1 MRDFIYDLRRT
12 LTGKFTIVMIV
23 LIVLATA
30 GIAYAAVSFSS
41 GSSTPPG
48 SEANVYPAVFK
59 TPYGYNVTDFVA
71 NGYGQP
77 VAGLQIDSSL
87 VNTTFNKTTAT
98 YSTKMDNIS
107 GNTNAYGY
115 FNTTIPL
122 SAVNYTEYEYY
133 PLYISGINVS
143 AEFQNPVI
151 EKNATNGGID
161 YFNSAVWQ
169 ITSNQSVYF
178 IAKVANPSSKTIS
191 NIEIYYASANGS
203 AMPDAKLYYYV
214 QNSSSTINLPFPP
227 KDMILYGEIGGFHN
241 KALTHP
247 LNATA
252 NGLNE
257 IIELFPPTGGTQ
269 PLVMLTSAELYS
281 STSSG
286 ALLEAILQ
294 VPYEFLIPILGIFS
308 AYFYYGKDKASGV
321 LESIIT
327 RPVTKGRIFASRF
340 IGGAVSFLVALVVA
354 EALSDII
361 IYRYTGSLMSSS
373 YFLSILGGYLVEA
386 IAFSGLI
393 YLVSQFI
400 KSQGGILGTGI
411 GLFFVMV
418 LFWSDL
424 MALLL
429 FALHV
434 DSAVKSGVVAAL
446 ALDTISPSTFPS
458 LVIDLRSGVYG
469 STLGIGSGYLASSV
483 GITAVSVVL
492 VGLAWLLIPALASF
506 FLARSRD

>member
-23 LIVLATA
+23 LIVLATV

-41 GSSTPPG
+41 GSSVAPG
-48 SEANVYPAVFK
+48 SEAYVYPAVFK
-59 TPYGYNVTDFVA
+59 TSYGYNVTDFVA

-77 VAGLQIDSSL
+77 VAGLSIDSSL
-87 VNTTFNKTTAT
+87 VN
-98 YSTKMDNIS
+98 STKMDNLT
-107 GNTNAYGY
+107 GTTNGYGY
-115 FNTTIPL
+115 FNTTVPL
-122 SAVNYTEYEYY
+122 SAGNYSQYRYN

-143 AEFQNPVI
+143 GELPISVI
-151 EKNATNGGID
+151 KNNLTYAG
-161 YFNSAVWQ
+161 YLVSNSAVWQ
-169 ITSNQSVYF
+169 STSNQSAYF

-203 AMPDAKLYYYV
+203 AMPDASLYYYV
-214 QNSSSTINLPFPP
+214 QNSSSIATPSLSS
-227 KDMILYGEIGGFHN
+227 KEMTLYGQIGGFHN
-241 KALTHP
+241 KVFTLP

-252 NGLNE
+252 NGFNVMV
-257 IIELFPPTGGTQ
+257 ELFPPSGGTQ
-269 PLVMLTSAELYS
+269 PIVMLSSAILYS

-361 IYRYTGSLMSSS
+361 IYKYTGSLLSSS
-373 YFLSILGGYLVEA
+373 YFFSILGGYLVEA

-393 YLVSQFI
+393 YLVSQFL
-400 KSQGGILGTGI
+400 KSQGGILGAGI

-424 MALLL
+424 MALVL

-446 ALDTISPSTFPS
+446 ALDTISPGTFPS

-469 STLGIGSGYLASSV
+469 STLGIGPGYLASSV
-483 GITAVSVVL
+483 GITTVSVVL

-506 FLARSRD
+506 FLARSGD

>member
-23 LIVLATA
+23 LIVLATV

-48 SEANVYPAVFK
+48 SEAYVYPAVFK
-59 TPYGYNVTDFVA
+59 TPSGYNVTDFVA

-77 VAGLQIDSSL
+77 VAGLKIDSSL

-98 YSTKMDNIS
+98 YGTKMDNLS
-107 GNTNAYGY
+107 GTTNGYGY
-115 FNTTIPL
+115 FNKTISL
-122 SAVNYTEYEYY
+122 SAGNYSEYEYY

-151 EKNATNGGID
+151 EKNTTSGGID
-161 YFNSAVWQ
+161 DFNSAVWQ
-169 ITSNQSVYF
+169 STSNQSVYF

-203 AMPDAKLYYYV
+203 AMPDANLYYYV
-214 QNSSSTINLPFPP
+214 QNTSNNNPQPTPTN
-227 KDMILYGEIGGFHN
+227 MIFYGEIGGFHN
-241 KALTHP
+241 KVFTLP

-340 IGGAVSFLVALVVA
+340 IGGAMSFLVALVVA

-361 IYRYTGSLMSSS
+361 IYRYTGYLLSSS
-373 YFLSILGGYLVEA
+373 YFFSILGGYLVEA

-424 MALLL
+424 MALVL

-483 GITAVSVVL
+483 GITMVSVVL

>member
-1 MRDFIYDLRRT
+1 MRDFIYDLKRT

-23 LIVLATA
+23 LIVLATV

-41 GSSTPPG
+41 GSSTAPG
-48 SEANVYPAVFK
+48 SEAYVYPAVFK

-77 VAGLQIDSSL
+77 VAGLSIDSSL
-87 VNTTFNKTTAT
+87 VNITFNKTIGT
-98 YSTKMDNIS
+98 YSTKMDNLS
-107 GNTNAYGY
+107 GTTNGYGY
-115 FNTTIPL
+115 FNTTVHL
-122 SAVNYTEYEYY
+122 SAVNYTQYEYY
-133 PLYISGINVS
+133 PLYISGINVT
-143 AEFQNPVI
+143 AEFQNPII
-151 EKNATNGGID
+151 EKNASSEGGIN
-161 YFNSAVWQ
+161 YYNSAVWQ
-169 ITSNQSVYF
+169 STNNQSVYF
-178 IAKVANPSSKTIS
+178 VAKVANPSSKTIS

-203 AMPDAKLYYYV
+203 EMPKANLYYYV
-214 QNSSSTINLPFPP
+214 QNQSSISLPLPS
-227 KDMILYGEIGGFHN
+227 KEMTLYDQIGGFHN
-241 KALTHP
+241 KVFTLP

-252 NGLNE
+252 NGFNVVV
-257 IIELFPPTGGTQ
+257 ELFPPSGGVQ
-269 PLVMLTSAELYS
+269 PLVMLSSAILYS

-361 IYRYTGSLMSSS
+361 IYKYTGSLLSSS
-373 YFLSILGGYLVEA
+373 YFFSILGGYLVEA

-393 YLVSQFI
+393 YLVSQFL

-424 MALLL
+424 MALVL

-434 DSAVKSGVVAAL
+434 DSAVKSGVIAAL

-469 STLGIGSGYLASSV
+469 STLGISTGYLASSV
-483 GITAVSVVL
+483 GITTVSVVL

>member
-23 LIVLATA
+23 LIVLATV

-41 GSSTPPG
+41 GSSTPPA
-48 SEANVYPAVFK
+48 SEAYVYPAVFE
-59 TPYGYNVTDFVA
+59 TPHGYKVTDFVA

-77 VAGLQIDSSL
+77 VAGLSIDSSL
-87 VNTTFNKTTAT
+87 VNTTFNRTTAT
-98 YSTKMDNIS
+98 YSTKMDNLS
-107 GNTNAYGY
+107 GKTNGYGY
-115 FNTTIPL
+115 FNTTVPL
-122 SAVNYTEYEYY
+122 SAGNYSQYRYN

-143 AEFQNPVI
+143 GELPISVI
-151 EKNATNGGID
+151 KNNLTYAG
-161 YFNSAVWQ
+161 YLVFNSAVWQ
-169 ITSNQSVYF
+169 STSNQSVYF

-203 AMPDAKLYYYV
+203 AMPEVNLYYYV
-214 QNSSSTINLPFPP
+214 QNQTSITLPLSS
-227 KDMILYGEIGGFHN
+227 KEMMLYGQIGGFHN
-241 KALTHP
+241 KVFTLP

-252 NGLNE
+252 NGLDV
-257 IIELFPPTGGTQ
+257 IVELFPPTGGTQ
-269 PLVMLTSAELYS
+269 PIVMQSSAILYS

-361 IYRYTGSLMSSS
+361 IYKYTGSLLSSS
-373 YFLSILGGYLVEA
+373 YFFSILGGYLVEA

-393 YLVSQFI
+393 YLVSQFL

-424 MALLL
+424 MALVL

-434 DSAVKSGVVAAL
+434 DSAVKSGVIAAL

-469 STLGIGSGYLASSV
+469 STLGISTGYLASSV
-483 GITAVSVVL
+483 GITTVSVVL

>member
-1 MRDFIYDLRRT
+1 M
-12 LTGKFTIVMIV
+12 
-23 LIVLATA
+23 
-30 GIAYAAVSFSS
+30 
-41 GSSTPPG
+41 
-48 SEANVYPAVFK
+48 
-59 TPYGYNVTDFVA
+59 
-71 NGYGQP
+71 
-77 VAGLQIDSSL
+77 
-87 VNTTFNKTTAT
+87 
-98 YSTKMDNIS
+98 
-107 GNTNAYGY
+107 
-115 FNTTIPL
+115 
-122 SAVNYTEYEYY
+122 
-133 PLYISGINVS
+133 
-143 AEFQNPVI
+143 
-151 EKNATNGGID
+151 
-161 YFNSAVWQ
+161 
-169 ITSNQSVYF
+169 
-178 IAKVANPSSKTIS
+178 ANPSSKTIS

-203 AMPDAKLYYYV
+203 AMPDVNLYYYV
-214 QNSSSTINLPFPP
+214 QNSSISTNPWLPS
-227 KDMILYGEIGGFHN
+227 KEMTLYGQIGGFHN
-241 KALTHP
+241 KVFTLP

-252 NGLNE
+252 NGLDV
-257 IIELFPPTGGTQ
+257 IVELFPPSGGTQ
-269 PLVMLTSAELYS
+269 PIVTLSSAILYS

-308 AYFYYGKDKASGV
+308 EYFYYGKDKASGV

-361 IYRYTGSLMSSS
+361 IYKYTGSLLSSS
-373 YFLSILGGYLVEA
+373 YFFSILGGYLVEA

-393 YLVSQFI
+393 YLVSQFL
-400 KSQGGILGTGI
+400 KSQGGILGAGI

-424 MALLL
+424 MALVL

-446 ALDTISPSTFPS
+446 ALDTISPGTFPS

-469 STLGIGSGYLASSV
+469 STLGIGQGYLASSV
-483 GITAVSVVL
+483 GITTVSVVL

>member
-23 LIVLATA
+23 LIVLATV

-41 GSSTPPG
+41 GSSVAPG
-48 SEANVYPAVFK
+48 SEAYVYPAVFK
-59 TPYGYNVTDFVA
+59 TQYGYNVTDFVA

-77 VAGLQIDSSL
+77 VAGLSIDSSL
-87 VNTTFNKTTAT
+87 VNTTFNRTTAT
-98 YSTKMDNIS
+98 YSTKMDNLS
-107 GNTNAYGY
+107 GTTNSYGY
-115 FNTTIPL
+115 FNTTVHFSL
-122 SAVNYTEYEYY
+122 VNYTQYEYF
-133 PLYISGINVS
+133 PLYISGINVT
-143 AEFQNPVI
+143 AEFQNPII
-151 EKNATNGGID
+151 EKNASSEGGIN
-161 YFNSAVWQ
+161 YYNSAVWQ
-169 ITSNQSVYF
+169 STSNQSVYF
-178 IAKVANPSSKTIS
+178 VAKVANPSSKTLS

-203 AMPDAKLYYYV
+203 AMPEANLYYYV
-214 QNSSSTINLPFPP
+214 QNQSSISLPLPS
-227 KDMILYGEIGGFHN
+227 KEMTLYGQIGGFHN
-241 KALTHP
+241 KVFTLP

-252 NGLNE
+252 NGFNV
-257 IIELFPPTGGTQ
+257 IVELFPPSGGVQ
-269 PLVMLTSAELYS
+269 PLVMLSSAILYS

-361 IYRYTGSLMSSS
+361 IYKYTGSLLSSS
-373 YFLSILGGYLVEA
+373 YFFSILGGYLVEA

-393 YLVSQFI
+393 YLVSQFL
-400 KSQGGILGTGI
+400 KSQGGILGAGI

-424 MALLL
+424 MALVL

-446 ALDTISPSTFPS
+446 ALDTISPGTFPS

-469 STLGIGSGYLASSV
+469 STLGIGQGYLASSV
-483 GITAVSVVL
+483 GITTVSVVL

>member
-23 LIVLATA
+23 LIVLATV

-41 GSSTPPG
+41 GSSVAPG
-48 SEANVYPAVFK
+48 SEAYVYPAVFK
-59 TPYGYNVTDFVA
+59 TSYGYNVTDFVA

-77 VAGLQIDSSL
+77 VAGLSIDSSL
-87 VNTTFNKTTAT
+87 VN
-98 YSTKMDNIS
+98 STKMDNLT
-107 GNTNAYGY
+107 GTTNGYGY
-115 FNTTIPL
+115 FNTTVPL
-122 SAVNYTEYEYY
+122 SAVNYTEYQYH
-133 PLYISGINVS
+133 PNYISGINVS

-151 EKNATNGGID
+151 EKNANTTSGVIN
-161 YFNSAVWQ
+161 YYNSAVWQ
-169 ITSNQSVYF
+169 STSNQSAYF

-203 AMPDAKLYYYV
+203 AMPDVNLYYYV
-214 QNSSSTINLPFPP
+214 QNSSISTNPWLPS
-227 KDMILYGEIGGFHN
+227 KEMTLYGQIGGFHN
-241 KALTHP
+241 KVFTLP

-252 NGLNE
+252 NGLDV
-257 IIELFPPTGGTQ
+257 IVELFPPSGGTQ
-269 PLVMLTSAELYS
+269 PIVTLSSAILYS

-361 IYRYTGSLMSSS
+361 IYKYTGSLLSSS
-373 YFLSILGGYLVEA
+373 YFFSILGGYLVEA

-393 YLVSQFI
+393 YLVSQFL
-400 KSQGGILGTGI
+400 KSQGGILGAGI

-424 MALLL
+424 MALVL

-446 ALDTISPSTFPS
+446 ALDTISPGTFPS

-469 STLGIGSGYLASSV
+469 STLGIGQGYLASSV
-483 GITAVSVVL
+483 GITTVSVVL